1 MAQLGPMGDVIRSLN
16 AKKIVLDHH
25 VSSDDLGA
33 EQFKD
38 VKAEATGRLVLEAA
52 HQLGV
57 KVTPEIATPLFAAVA
72 TDTGWFRFASTTG
85 DTYRAAGTLMDAGAK
100 PNEIYNRLYER
111 DTLARVNLMG
121 RILANAKTDLSGRL
135 IYTIVLQNDFK
146 ATGALPS
153 DTEDIVNMTLNVG
166 GTEVAVIMVEQPN
179 GSFKISFR
187 SRCTVDCS
195 KLAEQFAGGGH
206 KAAAGA
212 TVPGPLAEAQPKVL
226 DAVRAAMK

>member
-1 MAQLGPMGDVIRSLN
+1 MGDVIRSLN

-100 PNEIYNRLYER
+100 PNEIYNRLYEQ

-146 ATGALPS
+146 ATAHCPR
-153 DTEDIVNMTLNVG
+153 I
-166 GTEVAVIMVEQPN
+166 
-179 GSFKISFR
+179 
-187 SRCTVDCS
+187 
-195 KLAEQFAGGGH
+195 
-206 KAAAGA
+206 
-212 TVPGPLAEAQPKVL
+212 PKTS
-226 DAVRAAMK
+226 